1 MKPEQLL
8 VDFAQALSQLE
19 DALKINADHDVIRA
33 GCIQYFE
40 FTFELAW
47 KSIKSTAENE
57 GLDPGGSPKSCL
69 RVAFAQKWIEEE
81 AIWLEMLNAR
91 NRMLHTYDA
100 QDALTIYDQLPAFI
114 KPLTELL
121 AHLQHAFGIGA
132 AKH

>member
-8 VDFAQALSQLE
+8 ADFAQALNQLE
-19 DALKINADHDVIRA
+19 DALKISANHDVIRA

-69 RVAFAQKWIEEE
+69 RVAFTQKWIEEE
-81 AIWLEMLNAR
+81 AVWLEMLNAR
-91 NRMLHTYDA
+91 NRMPHTYDA
-100 QDALTIYDQLPAFI
+100 KDALTIYVQLPAFI
-114 KPLTELL
+114 KPLAELL
-121 AHLQHAFGIGA
+121 EHLQQSLRAGEGRR
-132 AKH
+132 